1 MEIAKLYLRAAEVNC
16 QDTFG
21 IYEIIG
27 NNNRI
32 FYKIFHTKKDLE
44 SYLLK
49 NKDKECKDK
58 NPIYISNQY
67 IESPNVQIRKL
78 NNEEVKKYLKEQKQ
92 FLK

>member
-1 MEIAKLYLRAAEVNC
+1 MYLRAAEVNC

-32 FYKIFHTKKDLE
+32 FYKIFHTKEDFQ

-58 NPIYISNQY
+58 NPIYISRQY
-67 IESPNVQIRKL
+67 IESTNAQIRKL
-78 NNEEVKKYLKEQKQ
+78 NNEEVKNYISEHNQ
-92 FLK
+92 FAK